1 MRKIETQNLVL
12 AAMFFAIGL
21 VLPFFIGQIPEV
33 GKKLLPLHLPVFL
46 CSLIVGWRYGLAVG
60 FFLPLVRSLL
70 FSMPPLYPNA
80 VAMAFEMAAYGFFA
94 GFLYQ
99 LLLGMKLH
107 KVAALFSA
115 LIASMII
122 GRLVWGAVTYIMLQ
136 LDGSGF
142 TFEAFLAGAVL
153 NAVPGIILQ
162 IALIPALVLALDS
175 IGIIT
180 APRRGE

>member
-1 MRKIETQNLVL
+1 MRNIYVRKLVL

-21 VLPFFIGQIPEV
+21 VLPFFIGQIPEISQ
-33 GKKLLPLHLPVFL
+33 KLLPLHLPVFL

-122 GRLVWGAVTYIMLQ
+122 GRLAWGAVTYIMLQ
-136 LDGSGF
+136 IDGSGF

-162 IALIPALVLALDS
+162 IVLIPTVILALDRA
-175 IGIIT
+175 GVIT
-180 APRRGE
+180 APAHGE